1 MKRRIYVF
9 WTGTN
14 EMSKNRM
21 DCVEQLRDT
30 SGAEVMLVT
39 PENLPSYILRT
50 APLHEAYQYLSETH
64 KADYL
69 RTYFMNFY
77 GGGYSDVKKTTGS
90 WIGAF
95 EDLERGDYWINGYP
109 IDHREVAYPPLIG
122 EADSLIGNAAYIS
135 KPETPLTIEWY
146 SEMMYLLDKKLTRL
160 KKFPATFPQDHSGRG
175 FGLFYQEGFSK
186 YPIGWNEML
195 GNIFHRV
202 SYKYRHKIL
211 KGVPEPILKNYR

>member
-1 MKRRIYVF
+1 MERRIFVF

-21 DCVEQLRDT
+21 DCIEQLRET
-30 SGAEVMLVT
+30 SEAEVTLVT
-39 PENLPSYILRT
+39 LENLPSYIVRT

-90 WIGAF
+90 WTGAF
-95 EDLERGDYWINGYP
+95 EELERGEFWMNGYP
-109 IDHREVAYPPLIG
+109 IDYREVAYPPLAK

-146 SEMMYLLDKKLTRL
+146 SEMIALLDSKLARL
-160 KKFPATFPQDHSGRG
+160 SKFPAKSTTEHSGRG

-195 GNIFHRV
+195 GNIFHRI
-202 SYKYRHKIL
+202 SYKYQHKIL
-211 KGVPEPILKNYR
+211 KSVPAPILKNYR